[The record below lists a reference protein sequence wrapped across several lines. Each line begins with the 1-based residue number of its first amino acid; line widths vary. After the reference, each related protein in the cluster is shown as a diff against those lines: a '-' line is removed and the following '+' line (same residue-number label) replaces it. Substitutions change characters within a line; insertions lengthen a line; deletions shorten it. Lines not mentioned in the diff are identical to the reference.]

1 MIKVLAVCGS
11 GMGTSMIMK
20 MKVSQ
25 VLKKLNVDADVNS
38 CSLGEAKS
46 GLSNYDLVLA
56 STHIASELKGGPNT
70 KIIGLLNLL
79 DEKELES
86 KLTEAGIA

>member
-20 MKVSQ
+20 LKVGK
-25 VLKKLNVDADVNS
+25 VLQKLGVQAD
-38 CSLGEAKS
+38 
-46 GLSNYDLVLA
+46 SNYDLVLA